1 MAEWTKAAD
10 CKSVERGSSLVR
22 IQLLSYHIV
31 FFFSSPP
38 TIVTAPLYRG
48 TSVASTSRPPRVLRG
63 IRLLSRRRLN
73 YFFFFVQ
80 RASRQFWQY
89 PLSFN
94 QFINH
99 SIRLGLFGGRTG
111 TDIRQPRFIF
121 KTLLF
126 VFRLFFSKSSFS
138 VPGVSLFVV
147 RPSRF
152 ILEIF
157 FYLIKHLRF
166 SVFVFFQLRELFGF
180 RKHKKKRSIKKKI
193 KKKIKGWF

>member
-22 IQLLSYHIV
+22 IQLLPYHAM
-31 FFFSSPP
+31 FFFNSTPSADPFCKGASPINIP
-38 TIVTAPLYRG
+38 QSPQ
-48 TSVASTSRPPRVLRG
+48 VLRG

-73 YFFFFVQ
+73 YFFFFVR

-99 SIRLGLFGGRTG
+99 STRLGLFGGRAG
-111 TDIRQPRFIF
+111 ADIRQPRFIF

-126 VFRLFFSKSSFS
+126 VFRLFFSNSSS
-138 VPGVSLFVV
+138 RIPGVSVFVV
-147 RPSRF
+147 RPSQF
-152 ILEIF
+152 IMEIF
-157 FYLIKHLRF
+157 FYLVKHLRF
-166 SVFVFFQLRELFGF
+166 SIFVFFQLRELFGF
-180 RKHKKKRSIKKKI
+180 RKYKKKRSIKKKI